1 MTLNTGRLIR
11 KGANAS
17 IDKMA
22 CALSFLSWRSGQVSE
37 PFSVDTRGEE
47 ESICCSAPFALGD
60 KLIG

>member
-22 CALSFLSWRSGQVSE
+22 W
-37 PFSVDTRGEE
+37 GEE
-47 ESICCSAPFALGD
+47 ESICCSARFALGD